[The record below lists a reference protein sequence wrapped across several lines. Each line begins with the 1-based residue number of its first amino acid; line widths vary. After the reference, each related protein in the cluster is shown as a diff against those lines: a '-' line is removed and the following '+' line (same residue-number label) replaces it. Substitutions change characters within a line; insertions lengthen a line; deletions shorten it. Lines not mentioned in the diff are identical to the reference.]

1 MEVGTKPERVEV
13 VRPQM
18 EDDGNDGTDS
28 EIQRSSM
35 TKRRVGKVGTEGGGG
50 NDGDASTCIPSIDT
64 NS

>member
-13 VRPQM
+13 VRYQM
-18 EDDGNDGTDS
+18 EDDVNDGTDS
-28 EIQRSSM
+28 EIQRSNM

-50 NDGDASTCIPSIDT
+50 NDGDASTCIASIDT

>member
-13 VRPQM
+13 VRHQM

-50 NDGDASTCIPSIDT
+50 ND
-64 NS
+64 